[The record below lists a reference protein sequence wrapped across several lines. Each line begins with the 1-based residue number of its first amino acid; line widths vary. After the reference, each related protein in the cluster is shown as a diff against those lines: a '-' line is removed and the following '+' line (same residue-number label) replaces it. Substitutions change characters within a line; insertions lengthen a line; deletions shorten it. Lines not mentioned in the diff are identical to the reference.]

1 MKFNTVKT
9 MLFAVALAA
18 SVPAIVSGQEVR
30 DQPRAAE
37 NRADRADNDV
47 DFGWIGLLG
56 LIGLFG
62 LKRRDREHYVNERD
76 RVATNVR
83 S

>member
-1 MKFNTVKT
+1 MKFTTVRAT
-9 MLFAVALAA
+9 LFAVALAA
-18 SVPAIVSGQEVR
+18 SAPAIVSGQEVR

-37 NRADRADNDV
+37 NRADNDV